1 MTKEVFDDIVR
12 NNKVSSINSYSND
25 PLSDL
30 LVEIYFEGYCDGYNH
45 VINVA
50 RNLGPRI
57 FGSGHREFVE
67 KHIDNIRARL
77 SAIEEYNGKL

>member
-1 MTKEVFDDIVR
+1 MTKEEFETIVR
-12 NNKVSSINSYSND
+12 NNKVSSLCFSSND

-57 FGSGHREFVE
+57 FGSSHRKFIEE
-67 KHIDNIRARL
+67 RIKSIRARL